1 MQPRSPVVLP
11 LQFFGLEKNNHLSF
25 KRPRLPDHG
34 TVLALYL
41 LGWIATFQWSLV
53 VWSRRREGRKGLRR
67 LWRRGGAGMEAAH
80 PEARGGTLKYFLP
93 DFGSIKGKGMDY
105 VNIGLKHLNAHYHSE
120 G

>member
-1 MQPRSPVVLP
+1 MDSDLSVVLRSVVQEERRKKR
-11 LQFFGLEKNNHLSF
+11 LKEALE
-25 KRPRLPDHG
+25 
-34 TVLALYL
+34 
-41 LGWIATFQWSLV
+41 
-53 VWSRRREGRKGLRR
+53 E
-67 LWRRGGAGMEAAH
+67 GGAGMEAAH